1 MKKNIISILVST
13 LVATLVLGSCST
25 TKKAGETTVTDA
37 AISLPLKQRLVNTL
51 DSYKDWST
59 FRTSGKIVI
68 GGKQQFSSTMQLS
81 MVKGKSISVSIR
93 PLLGIEMGKIFIT
106 SDSIIVLNKFEKY
119 YIAENLKMISNGIP
133 MNINDMQNIFLA
145 RMFELG
151 KGALKADAPTLK
163 SIEKGEGSM
172 MNVTLVPEN
181 LGFSYTFAVKGNNEV
196 KALKVSLDGVSKDYY
211 VNYYDHS
218 STDYGKIANTFE
230 LSSMMDGQK
239 ISLKLE
245 YDPMYEEWD
254 KPFTERMPIDS
265 RYHRVDGKT
274 LLQGW
279 FK

>member
-1 MKKNIISILVST
+1 MKNNIISILVST

-151 KGALKADAPTLK
+151 KGALTADAPTLQ

-181 LGFSYTFAVKGNNEV
+181 LGFSYTFAVKGNKEV

-239 ISLKLE
+239 ISLKFE

-265 RYHRVDGKT
+265 RYHRVDGKA